1 MSLEQE
7 NSELRQ
13 RVAQLES
20 VLSQV
25 KSVLNLDRDAVRE
38 GESPS
43 LVQLKAEL
51 QNSEELFRAYV
62 ETANDMVYR
71 VDLAGQLTYMNAY
84 GQNLLKCG
92 PDGWR
97 GRSYMEFIAP
107 DCREATARAFAALL
121 IQGELKDFEFM
132 LQPLDGEPVYMQVN
146 GRLLYQNGQPIGGMG
161 IARNIT
167 ERKRFEQQLQMFR
180 KAVESAYDSA
190 AIVDLDGTIIYVN
203 PATNSMFGYEA
214 DSAIGKHATIFYP
227 EDARSQIQWLFQQ
240 AMLSG
245 KASARSQK
253 VGQKVGYSACLL
265 GGWSREVMCQRQ
277 NGERFP
283 ALVSIGP
290 IPDEM
295 GMPTAISLICRDITT
310 QKQTQQ
316 ELAAKN
322 LALEQAS
329 QHKSTFLANMSHEL
343 RTPLSSI
350 LGFSSVLLQ
359 QIYGSLNDKQLE
371 YIQRMYRS
379 GQHLLHLINDLLDLS
394 KLEAGKVTLEIQSVD
409 VAHLCDSTLE
419 LLSDQIEGKG
429 LELHVAIQP
438 NLAPLMAD
446 EQRVRQMLINLLSNA
461 IKFSPNGGTIGLKA
475 KTEDDRLLLVVW
487 DRGMGIPEDKQGLLF
502 QPFQQIESSWG
513 RSHEGTGL
521 GLALTRELAGLHGG
535 TVECYSQF
543 GRGCEFTIALPLGLR
558 QNSIEPDREESLQ
571 SLRSSAATSGYHL
584 LIVEDRQDNAMLL
597 QDILQH
603 WGYRVHQVSNGEDAL
618 TWLESH
624 HPDLILMDV
633 QLPGIDGLALTRQI
647 KADPTWKTIPV
658 IATTAMA
665 MVGDR
670 DRCFEA
676 GMDDYLSKPV
686 NCDLLA
692 AVLTKHL
699 QDRDIDRLWA

>member
-25 KSVLNLDRDAVRE
+25 QSVLNLDRGAVRD
-38 GESPS
+38 GDSS
-43 LVQLKAEL
+43 SVVKLKAEL
-51 QNSEELFRAYV
+51 QNSEALFRAYV

-84 GQNLLKCG
+84 GQQILQCG
-92 PDGWR
+92 SDGWR
-97 GRSYMEFIAP
+97 GRSYMEFITP
-107 DCREATARAFAALL
+107 ECREATARAFAKLL
-121 IQGELKDFEFM
+121 TQGELKDFEFT
-132 LQPLDGEPVYMQVN
+132 LQPLNGELVHMQVN
-146 GRLLYQNGQPIGGMG
+146 GCLLYQNGKPIGGMG

-190 AIVDLDGTIIYVN
+190 TIVALDGTIMYVN

-214 DSAIGKHATIFYP
+214 DAAIGQNATIFYP
-227 EDARSQIQWLFQQ
+227 EDARSQIQWLLQQ
-240 AMLSG
+240 VMLSG
-245 KASARSQK
+245 KTTPRSQK
-253 VGQKVGYSACLL
+253 LGYPACLL

-295 GMPTAISLICRDITT
+295 GRPTAISLICRDITT

-316 ELAAKN
+316 ELATKN

-329 QHKSTFLANMSHEL
+329 QHKSAFLANMSHEL

-359 QIYGSLNDKQLE
+359 QIYGSLNNKQSE
-371 YIQRMYRS
+371 YIQRIHRS

-394 KLEAGKVTLEIQSVD
+394 KLEAGKVRLEIGPVE
-409 VAHLCDSTLE
+409 VTHLCNSTLE

-429 LELHVAIQP
+429 LKLNVSIQN

-461 IKFSPNGGTIGLKA
+461 IKFSPNGGEIGLQV
-475 KTEDDRLLLVVW
+475 KTEGDRLLLVVW

-521 GLALTRELAGLHGG
+521 GLALTQQLAGLHGG

-543 GRGCEFTIALPLGLR
+543 GHGCQFTIALPLSLQ
-558 QNSIEPDREESLQ
+558 QNSRKLDQMESRQ
-571 SLRSSAATSGYHL
+571 SLRSSAKTAKSHL
-584 LIVEDRQDNAMLL
+584 LLVEDRQDNAMLL

-603 WGYRVHQVSNGEDAL
+603 WGYQVHHAANGEDAL
-618 TWLESH
+618 AWLESH

-633 QLPGIDGLALTRQI
+633 QLPGIDGLEVTRQI
-647 KADPTWKTIPV
+647 KAHSTWKSIPI

-665 MVGDR
+665 MVGDL

-686 NCDLLA
+686 NCEQLSII
-692 AVLTKHL
+692 LTKHL
-699 QDRDIDRLWA
+699 HDRDLSHQKIG

>member
-25 KSVLNLDRDAVRE
+25 QSVLNLDRDGDSSSVVKLR
-38 GESPS
+38 
-43 LVQLKAEL
+43 AEL

-84 GQNLLKCG
+84 GQHLLKCG

-97 GRSYMEFIAP
+97 GRSYMEFIIP
-107 DCREATARAFAALL
+107 ECREATARAFAALL
-121 IQGELKDFEFM
+121 TQGELKDFEFT
-132 LQPLDGEPVYMQVN
+132 LQPLDGELVHMQVN
-146 GRLLYQNGQPIGGMG
+146 GRLLYQNGKPIGGMG

-190 AIVDLDGTIIYVN
+190 AIVDLDGTIVYIN
-203 PATNSMFGYEA
+203 PATTSMFGYEA
-214 DSAIGKHATIFYP
+214 DAAIGKKATIFYP
-227 EDARSQIQWLFQQ
+227 EDARSQLQWLFQQ
-240 AMLSG
+240 VMLSG
-245 KASARSQK
+245 KATSRSSK
-253 VGQKVGYSACLL
+253 GGPASLL
-265 GGWSREVMCQRQ
+265 GGWSREMMCQRQ
-277 NGERFP
+277 SGERFP

-290 IPDEM
+290 IPDEI
-295 GMPTAISLICRDITT
+295 GRATAMSLICRDITT

-316 ELAAKN
+316 ELATKN
-322 LALEQAS
+322 LELEQAS
-329 QHKSTFLANMSHEL
+329 QHKSAFLANMSHEL

-371 YIQRMYRS
+371 YIQRIYRS

-394 KLEAGKVTLEIQSVD
+394 KLEAGKVQLAIGPVE

-429 LELHVAIQP
+429 LDLKVSIQP
-438 NLAPLMAD
+438 NLEPLMAD

-461 IKFSPNGGTIGLKA
+461 IKFSPNGGEIGLQV
-475 KTEDDRLLLVVW
+475 KTEGDRLLLVVW

-502 QPFQQIESSWG
+502 QPFQQIESTWG

-521 GLALTRELAGLHGG
+521 GLALTRQLAGLHGG

-543 GRGCEFTIALPLGLR
+543 GQGCEFTIALPLSLQ
-558 QNSIEPDREESLQ
+558 QNSRKLDREEPPK
-571 SLRSSAATSGYHL
+571 SLRSSETKAKSHL
-584 LIVEDRQDNAMLL
+584 LLVEDRHDNAMLL

-603 WGYRVHQVSNGEDAL
+603 WGYRVHHAANGEDAL
-618 TWLESH
+618 AWLESH
-624 HPDLILMDV
+624 QPDLILMDV
-633 QLPGIDGLALTRQI
+633 QLPGIDGLEVTRQI
-647 KADPTWKTIPV
+647 KANPTWKSIPV

-665 MVGDR
+665 MVGDL

-686 NCDLLA
+686 NCEQLSAILI
-692 AVLTKHL
+692 KHL
-699 QDRDIDRLWA
+699 QVRDRDHVSA